1 MRFSLLLTCI
11 CAAVGGYLS
20 ALKVVPLFGAAREH
34 TQAGPFSSGQPDGTL
49 SDVQVADGLLRLDS
63 DDISIWEDAHTLIL
77 LRRTFSSIAAKKG
90 GLHACSEAIR
100 LIYSRN
106 IPDELKRRAFSVA
119 LCGAVSFSPPT
130 AEEFGDLL
138 RLLSRNDALQ
148 CIDAF
153 ATWAAGG
160 SAQQLQI
167 GTEAWVASGQVLD
180 SRAVDDLKA
189 VAARSLAIN
198 GFLEDAFSA
207 VLSVRD
213 EKIRQ
218 CAWDDVAA
226 ILQLADV
233 KQRTQFISR
242 LASLETNAAIR
253 VCTNSTFE
261 ISTLPDII
269 QSLHEKDRDQFI
281 RDYLISLRLKT
292 PLVAADVA
300 QVLRGPQ
307 LGPGN
312 ASLLCS
318 MLVKAGNAPLNDWL
332 SELGVT
338 QRAQLL
344 DEVMKTSDSTGE
356 FDSSEA
362 SETWIRARSA
372 IPGGEDTIIR
382 ALSRVRGIKRRLM
395 HPMVS
400 GFSPEKRDEAFSA
413 VYQLDIYDVDQLALD
428 PGSVLSSLNLAP
440 LGVRN
445 QVLGQALAR
454 LANWDVNKALTIA
467 KDHAEDSLIAQV
479 LKAGVQTYSIPL
491 QDRAGKLLTSLPLLR
506 NESDQ
511 IDCVTGLFKSFGF
524 NDPYEGVKMIGLFPT
539 PVTREAAVL
548 ALAQSWS
555 ETDPINASEWI
566 AELPPGPTR
575 DKAIRA
581 LISQSSDDPERA
593 LSNARAIANPELRL
607 IAATEVMRAWNRIN
621 PDVALSFAVAAGFS
635 NEEITAIRRG
645 AAKEDERK

>member
-1 MRFSLLLTCI
+1 
-11 CAAVGGYLS
+11 
-20 ALKVVPLFGAAREH
+20 
-34 TQAGPFSSGQPDGTL
+34 
-49 SDVQVADGLLRLDS
+49 
-63 DDISIWEDAHTLIL
+63 
-77 LRRTFSSIAAKKG
+77 
-90 GLHACSEAIR
+90 
-100 LIYSRN
+100 
-106 IPDELKRRAFSVA
+106 
-119 LCGAVSFSPPT
+119 
-130 AEEFGDLL
+130 
-138 RLLSRNDALQ
+138 
-148 CIDAF
+148 
-153 ATWAAGG
+153 
-160 SAQQLQI
+160 
-167 GTEAWVASGQVLD
+167 
-180 SRAVDDLKA
+180 
-189 VAARSLAIN
+189 
-198 GFLEDAFSA
+198 
-207 VLSVRD
+207 
-213 EKIRQ
+213 
-218 CAWDDVAA
+218 
-226 ILQLADV
+226 
-233 KQRTQFISR
+233 
-242 LASLETNAAIR
+242 
-253 VCTNSTFE
+253 
-261 ISTLPDII
+261 
-269 QSLHEKDRDQFI
+269 
-281 RDYLISLRLKT
+281 
-292 PLVAADVA
+292 
-300 QVLRGPQ
+300 
-307 LGPGN
+307 
-312 ASLLCS
+312 
-318 MLVKAGNAPLNDWL
+318 
-332 SELGVT
+332 
-338 QRAQLL
+338 
-344 DEVMKTSDSTGE
+344 
-356 FDSSEA
+356 
-362 SETWIRARSA
+362 
-372 IPGGEDTIIR
+372 
-382 ALSRVRGIKRRLM
+382 M